1 MRKKEKKTQML
12 TKISGVGPK
21 TLKNLAKLNI
31 HNMEDLVNHYPFRY
45 EVLEKT
51 SLNEEKSIV
60 EGKVVTPP
68 TVYYFNY
75 QKNIL
80 KFKAVVDERKVNVYI
95 YNRAF
100 LKAKLKVGSIIT
112 IIGKYNQYKNT
123 LVASEILFG
132 KIPTDKKITPIYHQ
146 TAQINNKKIIKLIKE
161 ALNHYDFKTNLPL
174 EVEQKYNLLDI
185 KTALW
190 EIHFPS
196 NETLLERAKLR
207 LKYEELFV
215 FMLKINYLRQNKTN
229 KGLTRSVN
237 YDQVSDY
244 IKTLPF
250 TLTADQDLV
259 WQDIYHDLTS
269 DKRMNRL
276 LQGDV
281 GSGKT
286 LVAIIAMYINHLGGY
301 MSAMMVP
308 TEVLAKQ
315 HYETITQHLPNLK
328 VVLLTSS
335 TKNKKKIKEDIQKG
349 YVDIIVGTHA
359 LLTSDVV
366 FANLGLVITD
376 EQHRFGVNQRKN
388 LINKGIVPDVLY
400 MSATP
405 IPRTYALTIY
415 GDMDISS
422 IKTMPAN
429 RQKVA
434 TYVKTMQELK
444 TVLEMMYQELRARHQ
459 IYVIAPLI
467 EESEESELESAEKI
481 YQNMQKAF
489 GAKYQIGLLHG
500 KLKPTEKNEIMTA
513 FQANK
518 MQILVSTTVIEV
530 GIDVANATMMVV
542 YNSQMFGLATL
553 HQLRG
558 RVGRSEYPSKCILLA
573 KEKTPRLRVLEKTN
587 DGFVIS
593 EEDFKLRGGGDLFG
607 HLQSGDMKFKIA
619 DIKEDYK
626 LLVELKKISEAYL
639 IEEKMTPAIKKILAD
654 ISKLA

>member
-1 MRKKEKKTQML
+1 ML
-12 TKISGVGPK
+12 TNISGIGPK
-21 TLKNLAKLNI
+21 TIKNLQKLAINNI
-31 HNMEDLVNHYPFRY
+31 DELVNHFPFRY
-45 EVLEKT
+45 EVLQKT
-51 SLNEEKSIV
+51 NLNEEKSIV
-60 EGKVVTPP
+60 EGEIITSP
-68 TVYYFNY
+68 TVYYFSY

-80 KFKAVVDERKVNVYI
+80 KFQAIIDGKKINVDI

-100 LKAKLKVGSIIT
+100 LKMRLKKGVVIT
-112 IIGKYNQYKNT
+112 IIGKYNRYKNT
-123 LVASEILFG
+123 LVASEIIFG
-132 KIPTDKKITPIYHQ
+132 RIPEKNNITPIYHQ
-146 TAQINNKKIIKLIKE
+146 TAQLSNKKLVKLIKE
-161 ALNHYDFKTNLPL
+161 ALLQYDFFSYLPEDVEKEFNLID
-174 EVEQKYNLLDI
+174 K

-196 NETLLERAKLR
+196 NEENLEKARLR

-215 FMLKINYLRQNKTN
+215 FMLKINYLRENKT
-229 KGLTRSVN
+229 KQGLEREVAKK
-237 YDQVSDY
+237 QVLDY

-250 TLTADQDLV
+250 SLTEDQEKVWQEVYQDLV
-259 WQDIYHDLTS
+259 SKQ
-269 DKRMNRL
+269 RMNRL

-286 LVAIIAMYINHLGGY
+286 LVAIIAAYINYLGGY
-301 MSAMMVP
+301 KSAVMVP
-308 TEVLAKQ
+308 TEVLANQ
-315 HYETITQHLPNLK
+315 HYQTFLEYLPNLK
-328 VVLLTSS
+328 IALLTSS
-335 TKNKKKIKEDIQKG
+335 TKNKEKIKEKIAAG
-349 YVDIIVGTHA
+349 EVDVIIGTHA
-359 LLTSDVV
+359 LITTDVN
-366 FANLGLVITD
+366 FNNLGLVVTD

-388 LINKGIVPDVLY
+388 LINKGTLPDVLY

-434 TYVKTMQELK
+434 TYVKTMKELK
-444 TVLEMMYQELRARHQ
+444 TVLSMMYQELLANHQ

-467 EESEESELESAEKI
+467 EESDKSELESAQEI
-481 YQNMQKAF
+481 YDNMQKAF
-489 GAKYQIGLLHG
+489 GVKYKIGLLHG
-500 KLKPTEKNEIMTA
+500 RLKSIEKVNIMQQ

-518 MQILVSTTVIEV
+518 IQILVSTTVVEV
-530 GIDVANATMMVV
+530 GVDVANATMMVV

-558 RVGRSEYPSKCILLA
+558 RVGRSEYPSKCVLLA
-573 KEKTPRLRVLEKTN
+573 NEKTARLQILEKSN

-626 LLVELKKISEAYL
+626 LLVKMKEISAEYLHKKNQEPI
-639 IEEKMTPAIKKILAD
+639 IKKIL
-654 ISKLA
+654 SEVKKLA